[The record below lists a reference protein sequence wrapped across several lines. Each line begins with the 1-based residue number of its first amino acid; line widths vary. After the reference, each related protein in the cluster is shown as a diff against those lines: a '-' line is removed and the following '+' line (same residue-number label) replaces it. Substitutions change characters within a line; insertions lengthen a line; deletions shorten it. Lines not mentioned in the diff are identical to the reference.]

1 MTPNKNDNKAHIM
14 IMIIIIVIIII
25 IENTFHIDRILSI
38 PQVSK
43 SGMSC
48 FPGIARIG
56 QTAQGP
62 APTIIP
68 PSTDSQLAIENPT
81 AHDQQRKK
89 S

>member
-1 MTPNKNDNKAHIM
+1 MH
-14 IMIIIIVIIII
+14 IIIIMM
-25 IENTFHIDRILSI
+25 ENTFQNDHILSI

-43 SGMSC
+43 SGMPL

-62 APTIIP
+62 APTITP

-81 AHDQQRKK
+81 AHDRQRKK